1 VATVAAMVHA
11 LVVFAAFAAVLTV
24 TPGLDT
30 MLVLRTAA
38 LTGRRA
44 ALAAVAGIAL
54 GCLAWAVAS
63 ALGVTAV
70 LTASEVAFTV
80 LRVAGAIY
88 LCWLGY
94 RALRPRPAVA
104 ADVAEAAPRGAARA
118 FRTGFTTN
126 MLNPKVG
133 VFYLSVLPQFLPDG
147 VNPLAASVALAGV
160 HVLEGLVW
168 LSLLVVVVG
177 WARTWLIRPTV
188 RRRLEQ
194 ITGVVFVAFGVKL
207 ATDAG
212 Q

>member
-1 VATVAAMVHA
+1 MLHA
-11 LVVFAAFAAVLTV
+11 ILVFAAFAAVLTV

-44 ALAAVAGIAL
+44 ALAAVAGI
-54 GCLAWAVAS
+54 GSGVLAWAVAS

-80 LRVAGAIY
+80 LRVVGAIY

-94 RALRPRPAVA
+94 RALRPRRPVAVTGPTSA
-104 ADVAEAAPRGAARA
+104 VEEAPRGAARA

-133 VFYLSVLPQFLPDG
+133 VFYLSALPQFLPDG

-160 HVLEGLVW
+160 HVLEGTIW
-168 LSLLVVVVG
+168 LSALVVAVG
-177 WARTWLIRPTV
+177 WARTWLTRPIV
-188 RRRLEQ
+188 KRRLEQ
-194 ITGVVFVAFGVKL
+194 VTGVVFVAFGLKL
-207 ATDAG
+207 AVDA
-212 Q
+212 

>member
-1 VATVAAMVHA
+1 MVHA
-11 LVVFAAFAAVLTV
+11 LIVFAAFAAVLTI

-44 ALAAVAGIAL
+44 ALAAVAGI
-54 GCLAWAVAS
+54 GSGVMVWAVAS

-70 LTASEVAFTV
+70 LTASEVAFTL

-94 RALRPRPAVA
+94 RALRPRKPAAVA
-104 ADVAEAAPRGAARA
+104 EAPAEAAPRGAGRA

-133 VFYLSVLPQFLPDG
+133 VFYLSALPQFLPDG

-160 HVLEGLVW
+160 HVLEGTIW
-168 LSLLVVVVG
+168 LSALVFVVG
-177 WARTWLIRPTV
+177 WARAWLTRPTV
-188 RRRLEQ
+188 KRRLEQ
-194 ITGVVFVAFGVKL
+194 ATGVVFVAFGLKL
-207 ATDAG
+207 AIDA
-212 Q
+212 

>member
-1 VATVAAMVHA
+1 MMHAT
-11 LVVFAAFAAVLTV
+11 LVFAAFAAVLTV

-44 ALAAVAGIAL
+44 ALAAVAGIGSGVL
-54 GCLAWAVAS
+54 MWAVAS

-94 RALRPRPAVA
+94 RALRPRRVAVA
-104 ADVAEAAPRGAARA
+104 ADAPAAEEAPRGAARA

-133 VFYLSVLPQFLPDG
+133 VFYLSALPQFLPDG

-160 HVLEGLVW
+160 HVLEGTIW
-168 LSLLVVVVG
+168 LSGLVVAVG
-177 WARTWLIRPTV
+177 WARSWLTRPSV
-188 RRRLEQ
+188 KRRLEQ
-194 ITGVVFVAFGVKL
+194 ATGVVFVAFGLKL
-207 ATDAG
+207 AIDA
-212 Q
+212 